1 MGWKD
6 FEKGW
11 KDITGAALDP
21 FKSTGLFGEQ
31 PKGPSWQYESPDPYA
46 GNVQWDETGRPIGRM
61 PRGKYALDYQYE
73 ADRLTDQRRQAYW
86 SDARQ
91 SLQRGAGLLE
101 SYRPGGAAALS
112 SGIYGQMAGMYGQRA
127 MSTESPDLL
136 IGYREYKQEQADYE
150 RKKAEKRAQ
159 QMAMLGTAATIAG
172 FAFGGPVGGAAAW
185 AASGGMNQPGVGGT
199 RSLRAEAG
207 PGGTANA
214 YAGGY
219 GPGPA
224 SPGGYGPGPASP
236 GGPSA
241 GPSGPGPMSP
251 GMKGGGTFQA
261 RAGGYASGLYDET
274 GAGMPGAPGAGSA
287 PGGSGSPEG
296 AFGGQVPGAERA
308 GMKGGGYPTMSR
320 FSSGEAAAFSMAQM
334 PMPEEVY
341 ERWAQTENRQKFT
354 FAMQQ
359 SAESR
364 MATAMQSSGLM
375 SRMTRQA

>member
-1 MGWKD
+1 
-6 FEKGW
+6 
-11 KDITGAALDP
+11 
-21 FKSTGLFGEQ
+21 
-31 PKGPSWQYESPDPYA
+31 
-46 GNVQWDETGRPIGRM
+46 
-61 PRGKYALDYQYE
+61 
-73 ADRLTDQRRQAYW
+73 
-86 SDARQ
+86 
-91 SLQRGAGLLE
+91 
-101 SYRPGGAAALS
+101 
-112 SGIYGQMAGMYGQRA
+112 
-127 MSTESPDLL
+127 
-136 IGYREYKQEQADYE
+136 
-150 RKKAEKRAQ
+150 
-159 QMAMLGTAATIAG
+159 
-172 FAFGGPVGGAAAW
+172 
-185 AASGGMNQPGVGGT
+185 
-199 RSLRAEAG
+199 
-207 PGGTANA
+207 
-214 YAGGY
+214 
-219 GPGPA
+219 
-224 SPGGYGPGPASP
+224 
-236 GGPSA
+236 
-241 GPSGPGPMSP
+241 MSP